1 MTTRIIKID
10 PADPQETLLRDA
22 AEVLRSGGLVIVPT
36 ETVYG
41 IAADIDN
48 KEAVERLYE
57 IKGRPRTKPF
67 SVLIHSEEQMEELA
81 GDIPVAAYKLI
92 DKFWPGPLT
101 LVLKSRSGGTVGL
114 RMPDNKIALK
124 LLEFSGVNAAC
135 PSANLSGKPAPENFQ
150 EAIRDLD
157 GRVDLAID
165 AGEVRLK
172 KESTV
177 VDLTGEQARILREG
191 ALKAEEIEAVAA
203 GKTVLFV
210 CTGNSCRSVM
220 AQGYLQK
227 KLKEKGRTDVEV
239 LSAGILGLN
248 NMGPTFETRQV
259 LKREGINVDSHMSAK
274 VTACMVKKSDLILV
288 MERMHEERIAQL
300 APQAKTRVFLLKEFA
315 KIEDTGSTSIEDPI
329 GNSLE
334 FYERTFDIIKEA
346 VNRVVEII

>member
-1 MTTRIIKID
+1 MTTRIIKVD
-10 PADPQETLLRDA
+10 PTDPQETLLREA
-22 AEVLRSGGLVIVPT
+22 AQVLRGGGLVIVPT

-57 IKGRPRTKPF
+57 IKGRPKSKPF
-67 SVLIHSEEQMEELA
+67 SVLIGSEERMEELA
-81 GDIPVAAYKLI
+81 GEIPVAAYKLI

-114 RMPDNKIALK
+114 RMPDNKIALR
-124 LLEFSGVNAAC
+124 LLELSGVNAAC
-135 PSANLSGKPAPENFQ
+135 PSANLSGKSAPVDFQ
-150 EAIRDLD
+150 EAIKDLD
-157 GRVDLAID
+157 GRVDLGVD
-165 AGEVRLK
+165 AGESTVK

-177 VDLTGEQARILREG
+177 VDLTAEQPRILREG
-191 ALKAEEIEAVAA
+191 ALKKDEIQAVCA

-227 KLKEKGRTDVEV
+227 KLKEKGRTDVQV

-259 LKREGINVDSHMSAK
+259 LKREGINVDSHMSTK
-274 VTACMVKKSDLILV
+274 VTARMVKRSDLILV
-288 MERMHEERIAQL
+288 MERMHEEKISEL

-315 KIEDTGSTSIEDPI
+315 RIEDTGSTSIQDPI
-329 GNSLE
+329 GNSPE
-334 FYERTFDIIKEA
+334 FYQRTFDIIKEA
-346 VNRVVEII
+346 VNRVAEII